1 MHGWWGR
8 GLEHMESEQGWWLD
22 GDAGATTVSK
32 SMQSVGRAAA
42 VAVGGRR
49 ILWHDNA
56 IHGECGGAEKGI
68 PSSTGIFGGWCLD
81 LRPPRGGGGWR
92 GNEAWG

>member
-32 SMQSVGRAAA
+32 SMQNVGRAAT
-42 VAVGGRR
+42 AVGGRR

-56 IHGECGGAEKGI
+56 IHGEWWGGEGN
-68 PSSTGIFGGWCLD
+68 TIFDGD
-81 LRPPRGGGGWR
+81 LWR
-92 GNEAWG
+92 VVSRFETS